1 MTSARLREQL
11 ERELPLLHVRGERE
25 LVAAFLE
32 LDHGGDFA
40 RLESYLDGCR
50 RVARQATERGATWL
64 AAVLRYFVGRTLA
77 FPLDRPQEALPI
89 VVELLA
95 ELQSGPQRGS
105 VLAALVELELLRACH
120 KSDAPGHRA
129 LLVAGGRELMP
140 RLRDDLGPCTELL
153 DVLWRTGW
161 WCRDV
166 ALMKEARR
174 MAEAHP
180 QALRFSAGY
189 WQARERSL
197 EGAHADGVALLRGL
211 LADREELDR
220 AGDSWRHYL
229 EVELA
234 RQEVVIGAATAAAAR
249 LARIGAEVGPVRDP
263 MLAWERAIAAAALA
277 AARGD
282 VDGEVAQWG
291 AALDAVEGLGTER
304 LEAEFA
310 LALGE
315 AAARAGREP
324 PFARARARLAE
335 RLPVLL
341 SRADLEA
348 RARALPGLYS

>member
-50 RVARQATERGATWL
+50 RVARQATERGASWL

-77 FPLDRPQEALPI
+77 FPLDRPQEALPL

-95 ELQSGPQRGS
+95 ELQSGPHRGS

-129 LLVAGGRELMP
+129 LLVAGGRALWP

-166 ALMKEARR
+166 ALMKETRR
-174 MAEAHP
+174 MAEALP
-180 QALRFSAGY
+180 QSLRFSACY
-189 WQARERSL
+189 WHARERVL
-197 EGAHADGVALLRGL
+197 EGAPADAVALLRGL

-234 RQEVVIGAATAAAAR
+234 RQEVACGELASAAAR
-249 LARIGAEVGPVRDP
+249 LAAVAAQAGPVRDP
-263 MLAWERAIAAAALA
+263 MLAWERAIAGAALA

-282 VDGEVAQWG
+282 VDGELVQWG

-304 LEAEFA
+304 IEGEFA
-310 LALGE
+310 VALAE
-315 AAARAGREP
+315 CAQRAGDVAA
-324 PFARARARLAE
+324 FARAQARLAE
-335 RLPVLL
+335 RLPSLL